1 MNKNLF
7 FISVFAFIAIFLS
20 SCDSG
25 EKKLLEPKV
34 YFENKEYQIE
44 VEDQN
49 EITYDLRARLS
60 KMTSEVTTVT
70 YSLATES
77 DIVTEYN
84 KRNGT
89 NYELFDLSNV
99 KIDNERTN
107 IPVGALYAEN
117 RLLQISNLN
126 AVQEGKSYLLPIR
139 IQSASLPVIDGTD
152 IAYFVLRKPVRI
164 LRATKLENEFIRVP
178 FLPTTPFKS
187 VTYEALIYV
196 NFFGSNNTIMGKEGT
211 LIFRIGDMGGGL
223 PRDEIQI
230 AGSKQYQ
237 STKKFQKD
245 RWYHVAFTYDQPS
258 GKTAIFINGVKSAES
273 TWDAPG
279 FNLSGEGSGGF
290 FIGKVARFMWGER
303 PFYGQMSEVRVWNAA
318 RTENQIQQN
327 MLSVD
332 PKTEGLL
339 VYYKLNGVDQ
349 YQKDGKWYVKN
360 ASGDDM
366 DGLVNDGLRKLDV
379 VTLENPIRIN

>member
-7 FISVFAFIAIFLS
+7 FISVFALTATFLS

-60 KMTSEVTTVT
+60 KMTTEVTSVA
-70 YSLATES
+70 YSLVTEP
-77 DIVTEYN
+77 DIVAAYN

-126 AVQEGKSYLLPIR
+126 AVQEGKSYLLPVR
-139 IQSASLPVIDGTD
+139 IQSASLPVIRGTD
-152 IAYFVLRKPVRI
+152 IAYFVLRKPMRI
-164 LRATKLENEFIRVP
+164 LKAAQLESHFIRVP

-187 VTYEALIYV
+187 VTYEALIYMRY
-196 NFFGSNNTIMGKEGT
+196 FGGNNTIMGKEGT
-211 LIFRIGDMGGGL
+211 LILRIGDEGGGL
-223 PRDEIQI
+223 PRDQIQI
-230 AGSKQYQ
+230 AGNKQYQ
-237 STKKFQKD
+237 STQKFQKE
-245 RWYHVAFTYDQPS
+245 RWYHVAFTYDQTS

-273 TWDAPG
+273 TWDAPS

-303 PFYGQMSEVRVWNAA
+303 PFYGRMSEVRIWNAA

-327 MLSVD
+327 MLGVD

-339 VYYKLNGVDQ
+339 VYYKLNGTDQ
-349 YQKDGKWYVKN
+349 YQKDDKWYVKN
-360 ASGDDM
+360 ASGNDM
-366 DGLVNDGLRKLDV
+366 DGLVNDGLKKLDV
-379 VTLENPIRIN
+379 VTLEKPIRID